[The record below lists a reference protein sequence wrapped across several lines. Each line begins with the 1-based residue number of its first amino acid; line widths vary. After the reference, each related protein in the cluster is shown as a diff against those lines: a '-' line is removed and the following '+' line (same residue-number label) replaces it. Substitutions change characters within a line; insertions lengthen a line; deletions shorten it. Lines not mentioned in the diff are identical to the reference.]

1 MTAMTWVSRI
11 QPLARDGETSRLHR
25 LERHRHVIAVSAG
38 AAAVAATLA
47 GWTPSSNTAMAV
59 VIMAIGIGMPHG
71 ALDIVLGPRMAR
83 PAAFFGAYLA
93 VAATSVLIW
102 LLAPVL
108 GLVTFFAASW
118 FHFARGDS
126 THHRHLGSAGPLL
139 GMSTAGCAIGLPLA
153 FHPGIVTPVL
163 SDLLMGTTA
172 PTVEQVATLGWMIA
186 CPSIVVGIVAGLAA
200 LQIRRYA
207 SAVELLTIAVLSGV
221 VHPLIS
227 FALYFALWHSPRHL
241 ITLDIDT
248 RTWARTAAATVAT
261 LIIGTITWRVTD
273 PSPATAAR
281 VVFIGLAA
289 LTGPHLVVTER
300 LRSAISFSGAPR
312 ALRRR

>member
-11 QPLARDGETSRLHR
+11 HPPVRDGGTSRRHR
-25 LERHRHVIAVSAG
+25 LERHRHVIALCV
-38 AAAVAATLA
+38 AAIAVAATLA
-47 GWTPSSNTAMAV
+47 GWTPSPTTALTV
-59 VIMAIGIGMPHG
+59 VIVAIGIGLPHG
-71 ALDIVLGPRMAR
+71 ALDIVIGPRMAR
-83 PAAFFGAYLA
+83 PTTFFGMYLA

-118 FHFARGDS
+118 FHFARGDAA
-126 THHRHLGSAGPLL
+126 HHRHLGGAGPLL

-153 FHPGIVTPVL
+153 LHSRIVAPVL
-163 SDLLMGTTA
+163 SDLLMGAASPTA
-172 PTVEQVATLGWMIA
+172 EQVATLGRMIA
-186 CPSIVVGIVAGLAA
+186 CPSIVAGIVAGLAA
-200 LQIRRYA
+200 LQMRRYA
-207 SAVELLTIAVLSGV
+207 TAVELLTIAVLSGV

-248 RTWARTAAATVAT
+248 RTWARTAAATAAT
-261 LIIGTITWRVTD
+261 LIIGTVAWRVAE
-273 PSPATAAR
+273 PSPATTAR

-300 LRSAISFSGAPR
+300 LRSAVSSSGAPP